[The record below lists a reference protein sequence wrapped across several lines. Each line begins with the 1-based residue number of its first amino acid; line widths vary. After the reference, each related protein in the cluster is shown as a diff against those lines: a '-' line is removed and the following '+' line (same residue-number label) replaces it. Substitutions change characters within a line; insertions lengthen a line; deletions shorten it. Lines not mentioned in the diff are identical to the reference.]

1 MELKKTKEVV
11 ENLLRTRPA
20 TRDSDELLICLVYD
34 KLGTSWK
41 LPFGEVM
48 NKVNNG
54 ELPAFESVSRC
65 RRKMQEKYPELRGK
79 AYEQRIKK
87 EAEYE
92 ALAKGEI

>member
-1 MELKKTKEVV
+1 
-11 ENLLRTRPA
+11 
-20 TRDSDELLICLVYD
+20 
-34 KLGTSWK
+34 
-41 LPFGEVM
+41 M
-48 NKVNNG
+48 NKVNDG

-65 RRKMQEKYPELRGK
+65 RRKMQEKYPELRGT